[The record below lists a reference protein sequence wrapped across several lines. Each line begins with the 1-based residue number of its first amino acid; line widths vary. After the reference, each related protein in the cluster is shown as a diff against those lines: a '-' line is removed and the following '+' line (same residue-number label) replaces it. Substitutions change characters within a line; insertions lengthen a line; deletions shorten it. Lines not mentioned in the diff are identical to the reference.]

1 MNPEFQA
8 AALAACWRVLLVDD
22 EPAVHEVSNLILSG
36 LSFEGRDVEL
46 LSASS
51 AAQAREILAQHR
63 DVALIL
69 LDVVMETDDA
79 GIALVQHVREQL
91 RDSDVQIVLRTG
103 QPGMAPERDVVLRYE
118 INGYFLKTDITS
130 QRLHSIVISALRSYR
145 HARSLRVGRERE
157 VQSAIPQGLGPGRSL
172 LAMELARMHAG
183 ESVLMQAQP
192 EVAMASNQVTGIELV
207 PQWKTSLG
215 LLPAGRVGDAL
226 AEGPARTR
234 IALWLLEQACYWAR
248 SWRAS
253 LGAPVTVS
261 VPLVAQSL
269 GDCAALEAI
278 MRTVRDSGLAPGA
291 LDLLIDE
298 ATLLSG
304 DADLRASVAALR
316 SLGATFTLT
325 DFGAQTISL
334 QQLSRLVP
342 DRLKIHRIFVRE
354 VAVDPERMAMARS
367 LIALA
372 QTWNILTIADGISS
386 DSDSQFFKW
395 EGCDLGQG
403 DALAPACAPA
413 DVHEFLMN
421 GRKASH

>member
-1 MNPEFQA
+1 M
-8 AALAACWRVLLVDD
+8 
-22 EPAVHEVSNLILSG
+22 
-36 LSFEGRDVEL
+36 
-46 LSASS
+46 
-51 AAQAREILAQHR
+51 
-63 DVALIL
+63 
-69 LDVVMETDDA
+69 
-79 GIALVQHVREQL
+79 
-91 RDSDVQIVLRTG
+91 
-103 QPGMAPERDVVLRYE
+103 
-118 INGYFLKTDITS
+118 
-130 QRLHSIVISALRSYR
+130 
-145 HARSLRVGRERE
+145 
-157 VQSAIPQGLGPGRSL
+157 PQGIGPGRSL

-183 ESVLMQAQP
+183 ELVLMQAQP

-207 PQWKTSLG
+207 PHWKTSLG

-278 MRTVRDSGLAPGA
+278 MRTVRDSDLARGA

-342 DRLKIHRIFVRE
+342 DRLKIHRVFVRE

-372 QTWNILTIADGISS
+372 QTLNILTIADGISS

-413 DVHEFLMN
+413 DVHDFLMS

>member
-8 AALAACWRVLLVDD
+8 AAPAARWKVLLVDD

-36 LSFEGRDVEL
+36 LSFEGRDIEL

-145 HARSLRVGRERE
+145 HTRSLRVSQERE
-157 VQSAIPQGLGPGRSL
+157 IHSAMPQGLGAGRSL
-172 LAMELARMHAG
+172 LAMELAQMHAG

-192 EVAMASNQVTGIELV
+192 EVAMASNQVTGVELV

-226 AEGPARTR
+226 ADGPARTR
-234 IALWLLEQACYWAR
+234 VALWLLEQACYWAR

-269 GDCAALEAI
+269 GNCAALEAV
-278 MRTVRDSGLAPGA
+278 MRTVRDSGLACGA

-298 ATLLSG
+298 ATLLSD
-304 DADLRASVAALR
+304 DADLRAAVAALR
-316 SLGATFTLT
+316 SLGVTFTLT

-334 QQLSRLVP
+334 QRLNRLVP
-342 DRLKIHRIFVRE
+342 DRLKIHRVFVRD
-354 VAVDPERMAMARS
+354 VATDPERMAMARS

-372 QTWNILTIADGISS
+372 HTLSILTIADGISS
-386 DSDSQFFKW
+386 DSDAQFFKW

-413 DVHEFLMN
+413 DVSDFLLN
-421 GRKASH
+421 GRKAPH

>member
-1 MNPEFQA
+1 M
-8 AALAACWRVLLVDD
+8 
-22 EPAVHEVSNLILSG
+22 
-36 LSFEGRDVEL
+36 
-46 LSASS
+46 
-51 AAQAREILAQHR
+51 
-63 DVALIL
+63 ALIL

-157 VQSAIPQGLGPGRSL
+157 APSAMPQGIGPGRSL

-183 ESVLMQAQP
+183 ELVLMQAQP

-207 PQWKTSLG
+207 PHWKTSLG

-278 MRTVRDSGLAPGA
+278 MRTVRDSDLARGA

-342 DRLKIHRIFVRE
+342 DRLKIHRVFVRE

-372 QTWNILTIADGISS
+372 QTLNILTIADGISS

-413 DVHEFLMN
+413 DVHDFLMS